1 MTTISLLTVCY
12 NSGATIADT
21 LRSVAAQTY
30 PEIEHIIVDGASKDD
45 TMAVVA
51 RDGGH
56 VTRTVSEPDKGLY
69 DAYNKALGL
78 ATGEVIGYLNSDD
91 LYAHDRVIERVM
103 RAFEDPSV
111 EAVHG
116 DLFYVKQDDVS
127 QVTRYW
133 KSRPMPRTVVRQGF
147 HPPHPTLFLRRS
159 VYDRVGQF
167 DLNYR
172 MAADVEFMNRVF
184 YRFGVKDVHLPDVMV
199 RMREGGV
206 TGGNAASI
214 KLQNDEVRRGQAAN
228 GIRYPL
234 PLFYARKIVDRSLQ
248 RIRARL
254 GALPTPG
261 A

>member
-1 MTTISLLTVCY
+1 VTKISILTVCY
-12 NSGATIADT
+12 NSGKTIGDT
-21 LRSVAAQTY
+21 LRSVAAQSY
-30 PEIEHIIVDGASKDD
+30 PDIEHIIVDGASKDD
-45 TMAVVA
+45 TLEVVK
-51 RDGGH
+51 REGGH
-56 VTRTVSEPDKGLY
+56 VSRVVSEPDKGLY
-69 DAYNKALGL
+69 DAYNKALGF

-91 LYAHDRVIERVM
+91 LYAHERVIECVM
-103 RAFEDPSV
+103 RAFEDTTV

-133 KSRPMPRTVVRQGF
+133 KSQPMTRAVVRQGF

-159 VYDRVGQF
+159 VYERAGLF
-167 DLNYR
+167 DLSYR

-214 KLQNDEVRRGQAAN
+214 KRQNDEVRKGQEAN

-234 PLFYARKIVDRSLQ
+234 PLFYARKIADRLMQ
-248 RIRARL
+248 RIRART